1 MKKIF
6 FSFLAIVAL
15 ASCAKTEVAYTEAD
29 SEIKIAPVTSLATK
43 AEVNKAIDGTT
54 YPAAEHFTV
63 IGYWNEAGAGS
74 TFTDGTTYLA
84 AVDFAKT
91 KKGEYW
97 AGSTESYYWPKNG
110 SLRFACYSPS
120 TIDGGTLTHELKTD
134 TWTATGYVQSNDT
147 EETIDFM
154 VAQTPPSYTAQTAAE
169 NVSVVFEH
177 ALSWISFKVKAQDE
191 AAADAFVVK
200 SITVNDVFT
209 QGDMVAKY
217 PAKDWTVKEDTEK
230 DYAVLTNGTTVPT
243 VEAVEIVNTGVLV
256 IPQETTTVTVTFTQN
271 TLKDKN
277 GALIE
282 QALEIPLVLDVEH
295 TPWEAGKHY
304 IYTLIFGLDEILIN
318 PSVADWEDV
327 LVNDVPAT
335 EEVATTAVE
344 LAAAINN
351 GGQVRLGADITL
363 NEVFQVNESINI
375 DLNGYTLTANA
386 ADILFRV
393 NDGATLTIGRG
404 DVVAAAYIVS
414 VNKGG
419 VAVLN
424 AGNYKAVTTA
434 VQANGGKAYITGGTF
449 EVGGDYG
456 TTYLLNHIDGVKND
470 GLIEVTGG
478 TFVGYNPAASSSEN
492 PAMNFVKA
500 GYNVTAVNGNYIVT
514 AADQNVTLAD
524 ATVIYGTLSIK
535 NSVLDG
541 AGKTISAAAVPT
553 NNGLIRPEGEV
564 TVKNV
569 TVDGNDAYVGES
581 NLRGFYITKDGNY
594 TIENVSVVDC
604 GYAINVQATATLNVV
619 NSTLEGW
626 TSYGSRTTATFDN
639 VKFTC
644 GDYRLLPVEDNY
656 PCGHFRP
663 YGPTVLTNCTFE
675 DGFTIDLGS
684 VDPGATVK
692 FDKCKIG
699 TTEITAENIASL
711 VNNYNAN
718 VVVF

>member
-6 FSFLAIVAL
+6 FSFLAIAAI

-43 AEVNKAIDGTT
+43 AVVNKAIDGTT
-54 YPAAEHFTV
+54 YPDEHFTV
-63 IGYWNEAGAGS
+63 IGYWNVAGAGS
-74 TFTDGTTYLA
+74 TFADGTTYLN
-84 AVDFAKT
+84 AVDFAR
-91 KKGEYW
+91 KGEYW

-120 TIDGGTLTHELKTD
+120 VIDDGTLTHELETD

-147 EETIDFM
+147 EKTIDFM

-177 ALSWISFKVKAQDE
+177 ALSWISFKVKAQDQD
-191 AAADAFVVK
+191 AANAFVVK
-200 SITVNDVFT
+200 GITVNDVFT
-209 QGDMVAKY
+209 KGDMVAEY
-217 PAKDWTVKEDTEK
+217 PAKNWTVTESTEK
-230 DYAVLTNGTTVPT
+230 DYVVLTRGTIVPT
-243 VEAVEIVNTGVLV
+243 VEAVEIDNTGVLV

-271 TLKDKN
+271 TLKDEDGN
-277 GALIE
+277 LIE

-295 TPWEAGKHY
+295 TPWEPGKHY

-404 DVVAAAYIVS
+404 DVVAADYIVS

-500 GYNVTAVNGNYIVT
+500 GYNVTAVNGNYTVT
-514 AADQNVTLAD
+514 ATNQNVTLAGD
-524 ATVIYGTLSIK
+524 TTAEVMYSVDGAT
-535 NSVLDG
+535 LDG
-541 AGKTISAAAVPT
+541 AGNTLSAVNGVDYVVSSTARLIEATAPATIS
-553 NNGLIRPEGEV
+553 NIKIDGNGVYTGKYGIRGIYTIGTGDV
-564 TVKNV
+564 TIKNV
-569 TVDGNDAYVGES
+569 EILNCT
-581 NLRGFYITKDGNY
+581 
-594 TIENVSVVDC
+594 
-604 GYAINVQATATLNVV
+604 YAINANHAGKLTVL
-619 NSTLEGW
+619 NSTLQGW
-626 TSYGSRTTATFDN
+626 NSYGSSSENYFEN
-639 VKFTC
+639 VKFID
-644 GDYRLLPVEDNY
+644 GEFHN
-656 PCGHFRP
+656 FRP
-663 YGPTVLTNCTFE
+663 YNNTVCVNCDFGT
-675 DGFTIDLGS
+675 GVVIDLS
-684 VDPGATVK
+684 LMVEGATIK
-692 FDKCKIG
+692 LDKCTYNG
-699 TTEITAENIASL
+699 VEITAENYTEYVSGAKEG
-711 VNNYNAN
+711 
-718 VVVF
+718 VVIF

>member
-6 FSFLAIVAL
+6 FSFLAIAAL

-43 AEVNKAIDGTT
+43 AVVNKAIDGTT

-63 IGYWNEAGAGS
+63 IGYWNEEGAGS
-74 TFTDGTTYLA
+74 TFADGTTYLN
-84 AVDFAKT
+84 AVDFA

-97 AGSTESYYWPKNG
+97 AGSEESYYWPKNG

-120 TIDGGTLTHELKTD
+120 VIDGGTLTHKLETD
-134 TWTATGYVQSNDT
+134 TWTATDYVQSNDT
-147 EETIDFM
+147 EKTIDFM

-169 NVSVVFEH
+169 KVSVVFEH

-191 AAADAFVVK
+191 DAAHAFVVK

-209 QGDMVAKY
+209 QGDMVAEY
-217 PAKDWTVKEDTEK
+217 PAKDWTVTEGTEK

-243 VEAVEIVNTGVLV
+243 VEAVEIENTGVLV

-271 TLKDKN
+271 TLKDEEN
-277 GALIE
+277 NLIE

-404 DVVAAAYIVS
+404 DVVAADYIVS

-500 GYNVTAVNGNYIVT
+500 GYNVTAVNDNYIVT

-553 NNGLIRPEGEV
+553 NNGLICPEGEV